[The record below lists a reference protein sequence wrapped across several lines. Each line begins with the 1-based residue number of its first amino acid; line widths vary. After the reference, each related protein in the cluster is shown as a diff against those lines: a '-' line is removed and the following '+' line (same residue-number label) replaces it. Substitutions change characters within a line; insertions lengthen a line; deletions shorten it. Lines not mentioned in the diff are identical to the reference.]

1 MILIIDNYDSFTYNL
16 VQLFNS
22 RGADVQVV
30 LNDQISI
37 KEIRALNPSG
47 ILLSPGPCTP
57 SEAGICLDVVK
68 ELHADYP
75 ILGVCLGHQV
85 IGEAFGAT
93 IINAGRILHGKLER
107 IRHNGQGLF
116 ENVPMDFQATRYH
129 SLIIDETT
137 LSADLT
143 IAASA
148 KSDGKIMAIVHKT
161 FPTHGLQFH
170 PESYA
175 TENGQLMADNFI
187 QLINKFKEEN
197 SCH

>member
-57 SEAGICLDVVK
+57 SEAGICLEVVK

-85 IGEAFGAT
+85 IGEAFGAS
-93 IINAGRILHGKLER
+93 IINAGRILHGKLET

-148 KSDGKIMAIVHKT
+148 KSDGKIMAIVHKI

-175 TENGQLMADNFI
+175 TENGTLMADNFI